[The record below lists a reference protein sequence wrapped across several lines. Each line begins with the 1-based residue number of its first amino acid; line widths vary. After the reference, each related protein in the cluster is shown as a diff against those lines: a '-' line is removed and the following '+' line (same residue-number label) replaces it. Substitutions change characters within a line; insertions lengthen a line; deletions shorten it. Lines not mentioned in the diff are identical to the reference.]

1 MANYFED
8 GAYYQHSRNRA
19 ANRQKYRVLCHQLA
33 QTKQIR
39 PIATGAGVHL
49 VVQIPGIAQAKLLEA
64 LEQQQVRIYPLNS
77 NWRDMPTADYYLLGF
92 AGLTLSE
99 LTTGVKR
106 LIQVCEQLV
115 G

>member
-1 MANYFED
+1 M
-8 GAYYQHSRNRA
+8 SNRA

-64 LEQQQVRIYPLNS
+64 LERQQVRIYPLNS